1 MTSYEP
7 GVDDPTSM
15 PAGVTRHYLCHL
27 RSYYRQLSG
36 LIWVGS
42 LCGIAMNVAVI
53 LPPLLLGNAINTV
66 QDVQR
71 GTGTIAQV
79 AVAAVLLILGSAAT
93 EVPRMGKRYW
103 LGVART
109 RFMAS
114 VRADAL
120 RGVLT
125 TPTPNG
131 ESVLVGD
138 VMARVIGDVEVLG
151 TGVGEVM
158 VETWD
163 TLLFSASLIVT
174 MLVLSPVLALL
185 ALAPVPLA
193 LWMAKRS
200 GVTVARRTRI
210 SRETEAELTVA
221 LRERIEALRL
231 LRLFGRTRAAAE
243 HVRVLAEHQA
253 SAELAAIRLEEALAA
268 LYTAVL
274 SSGVAFIVWLGGQQ
288 VAAGSMS
295 VGGLVAFL
303 ALFSRFVTRSPRI
316 PQMVNRV
323 QAGGAAYRRLTPLLA
338 SPLRLELSS
347 RGERFS
353 PTLLPGAMSLPE
365 RQGGAPQRAPVA
377 LRFDGVTFAYRG
389 ASAPAVVDV
398 DLDVPAGA
406 LVAVT
411 GPVGSGKSALAR
423 LAAGIVS
430 PGSGEVW
437 IGGRDADSIDPADRA
452 ACVGYLSQEPHLF
465 SGTVAEN
472 VALWASVPL
481 TGAPSPLADRAITLA
496 ALDRDVA
503 EMSHGLRTQIGELG
517 VRVSGGQRQRVALAR
532 ALAAQCQV
540 PGLLVL
546 DDPFSGADVHTE
558 AEIVAGLR
566 AAFGPSAPEEERT
579 TILLI
584 SHRLAA
590 FPLADLVVVLDA
602 GRVREVGTHTELVAR
617 EGLYARIV
625 RAQARLATYSDD
637 AGTLP

>member
-1 MTSYEP
+1 MTSEGP
-7 GVDDPTSM
+7 GVDDSNQIPV
-15 PAGVTRHYLCHL
+15 GVTRHYLLQL
-27 RSYYRQLSG
+27 RPYYRQLSG
-36 LIWVGS
+36 LIVVGS

-53 LPPLLLGNAINTV
+53 LPPLLLGNAINMV
-66 QDVQR
+66 QDAQR
-71 GTGTIAQV
+71 GTGTTAQV
-79 AVAAVLLILGSAAT
+79 AVAALLLILGSAAT
-93 EVPRMGKRYW
+93 EVPRVGKRYW

-120 RGVLT
+120 RGVLAT
-125 TPTPNG
+125 RTPSG
-131 ESVLVGD
+131 ESVPVGD
-138 VMARVIGDVEVLG
+138 VMSRVIGDVEVLG

-174 MLVLSPVLALL
+174 MLVLSPLLALL
-185 ALAPVPLA
+185 ALAPVPIA

-200 GVTVARRTRI
+200 GVIVARRTRI

-221 LRERIEALRL
+221 LRERIGALRL
-231 LRLFGRTRAAAE
+231 LRLFGRTRSATAR
-243 HVRVLAEHQA
+243 VFVLAERQA
-253 SAELAAIRLEEALAA
+253 GAELAAIRLEEGLSGI
-268 LYTAVL
+268 YTTVL
-274 SSGVAFIVWLGGQQ
+274 SSGAVFIVWLGGRQ
-288 VAAGSMS
+288 VVSGTMS

-323 QAGGAAYRRLTPLLA
+323 QAGGAAYKRLSPLLA
-338 SPLRLELSS
+338 PPLRLGPIS
-347 RGERFS
+347 RGERLS

-365 RQGGAPQRAPVA
+365 VRGARQRAAVG
-377 LRFDGVTFAYRG
+377 LRFDRVTFAHPD
-389 ASAPAVVDV
+389 AAMPAVTDL

-430 PGSGEVW
+430 PDSGDVW
-437 IGGRDADSIDPADRA
+437 IGGRRA
-452 ACVGYLSQEPHLF
+452 ASMDPSDLATSVGYLGQEPHLF

-472 VALWASVPL
+472 VTLFASVP
-481 TGAPSPLADRAITLA
+481 TIDARSPLGDRAITLA

-503 EMSHGLRTQIGELG
+503 EMSDGLGTQIGEMG

-532 ALAAQCQV
+532 ALSAQGPA

-546 DDPFSGADVHTE
+546 DDPFSAADVHTE

-566 AAFGPSAPEEERT
+566 AAFGPSAPEGERT

-590 FPLADLVVVLDA
+590 FPLADLVVVLEA
-602 GRVREVGTHTELVAR
+602 GRVREVGTHTELVAHDR
-617 EGLYARIV
+617 LYARIV
-625 RAQARLATYSDD
+625 RAQARLETYSQNAD
-637 AGTLP
+637 GSP